1 MTQASC
7 GFLTL
12 LGTGCDTVLTDEEE
26 PSSGGSRA
34 SGLRTPWGFPT
45 PSKHVAGSCILS
57 GVFIVLGAP
66 ETPQNFS
73 LFRLQPCL
81 FLPAPVQSCRCFW
94 GYTCA
99 YLWGLSLGLRSG
111 DTCVLSCPG
120 CWCKCSVLTD
130 SGVLTLIYL
139 MRRSRGRCVLEV
151 EALGSGLA
159 RFMTQKHLEY
169 SNLLLWAHPLLTHK
183 KVSYDACCSVQRRR
197 IETCSQATPP
207 LERSPI
213 EWAGQEGITLDR
225 PHSGSQPVW

>member
-1 MTQASC
+1 MGLNFMTQASC
-7 GFLTL
+7 CFLTL

-57 GVFIVLGAP
+57 VVFIVLGAP

-111 DTCVLSCPG
+111 DTSSLAAPG
-120 CWCKCSVLTD
+120 VGANAVFLQ
-130 SGVLTLIYL
+130 TL
-139 MRRSRGRCVLEV
+139 G
-151 EALGSGLA
+151 
-159 RFMTQKHLEY
+159 F
-169 SNLLLWAHPLLTHK
+169 
-183 KVSYDACCSVQRRR
+183 
-197 IETCSQATPP
+197 
-207 LERSPI
+207 
-213 EWAGQEGITLDR
+213 
-225 PHSGSQPVW
+225 